1 MNSEKMFYLAVVGIL
16 VFAAV
21 VSFNIRSSIPDED
34 AFVYK
39 SATAVVTL
47 DESKENENDTET
59 VTESEE
65 ADIKF
70 PVEINRAGK
79 EELMSIPGIGEAKAE
94 QIIEYRESAGH
105 INTIEELKNISG
117 FGEKTIENL
126 KKYLIAEPVKPADS
140 AVSVNSTETS
150 MPSQTFSVTSS
161 SEVSGSVRGT
171 TVTTEKTEQ
180 TVLQEEAAETSELTE
195 HIIAEEEEPETVV
208 ISEPASRRKVNINT
222 ADAAEISDALL
233 ISRELAEKIVSLR
246 NRMSYFSST
255 YELVYIDEITPEIY
269 YQIVDYIEF

>member
-161 SEVSGSVRGT
+161 SEVSVSVRGT

-246 NRMSYFSST
+246 YRMSYFSSPA
-255 YELVYIDEITPEIY
+255 ELVYIDEIPPEIY